1 MGEKTK
7 LTKREIEVVQL
18 IAKGKDRKKI
28 ADELDVSIHT
38 VDSHIRHIHLKTD
51 THSLSEIVI
60 WSLSNLNQRYI
71 Q

>member
-60 WSLSNLNQRYI
+60 WSLSNLNQRYLR
-71 Q
+71 